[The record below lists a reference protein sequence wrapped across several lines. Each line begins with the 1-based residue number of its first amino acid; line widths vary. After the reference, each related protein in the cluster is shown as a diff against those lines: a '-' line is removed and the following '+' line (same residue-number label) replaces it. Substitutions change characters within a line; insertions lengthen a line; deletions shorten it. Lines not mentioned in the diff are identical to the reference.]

1 MDVIAVDV
9 DYVRAGL
16 AASHLLIDS
25 ERAAFVDTGTAHS
38 VPRLLAALS
47 KHGLRPEQ
55 VDYVLLTHI
64 HLDHAGGA
72 GQLMQSLPQARC
84 VVHPRGARHMA
95 DPAKL
100 IAGSKAVYGEEAFE
114 RLYGELLPIEAGRI
128 VEVADGQRLT
138 FGSRTLEFI
147 HTAGHALHH
156 YCIVDAGVDAEAA
169 ILFTGDT
176 FGLSY
181 REFDV
186 VVPDTTGAPGDGGAA
201 VRPFIFPTT
210 TPVHFDPQAAHAS
223 IDRILSYAPKSVYLT
238 HFSRV
243 DAPEKLA
250 PDLHADLDV
259 FVDIARRCHAAPQR
273 AEVMRRE
280 MFEHLNRRLD
290 AHGHRSDAPQ
300 RHRLLDMDVE
310 LNVQGLEVWADKVF

>member
-1 MDVIAVDV
+1 VDVIAVDV

-38 VPRLLAALS
+38 VPRLLAALAGQ
-47 KHGLRPEQ
+47 GLGPAQ

-72 GQLMQSLPQARC
+72 GQLMQHLPHARC
-84 VVHPRGARHMA
+84 VVHPRGARHMVA
-95 DPAKL
+95 PAKL
-100 IAGSKAVYGEEAFE
+100 VAGSKAVYGDEVFD
-114 RLYGELLPIEAGRI
+114 RLYGELLPIQAQRI
-128 VEVADGQRLT
+128 IEVADGQRLT

-147 HTAGHALHH
+147 HTPGHALHH
-156 YCIVDAGVDAEAA
+156 CCIVDAAAA
-169 ILFTGDT
+169 IVFTGDT

-181 REFDV
+181 RELDV
-186 VVPDTTGAPGDGGAA
+186 VARGGMQSGDGQA

-223 IDRILSYAPKSVYLT
+223 IERILSYAPRSVYLT
-238 HFSRV
+238 HFGRV

-259 FVDIARRCHAAPQR
+259 FVAIARRWSKAPQR
-273 AEVMRRE
+273 AEHMRRE
-280 MFEHLNRRLD
+280 MFEHLSRRLD
-290 AHGHRSDAPQ
+290 SHGHPSDAQQ
-300 RHRLLDMDVE
+300 RHLLLDMDVE
-310 LNVQGLEVWADKVF
+310 LNVQGLEVWADKMLA